1 MENHMTIDKTKLP
14 FADSDINNESSEI
27 TEAQPDNDT
36 LSPENS
42 SATEVISSLKNHFL
56 IAMPSLTDPYFKH
69 SVVYLCEH
77 DEQGAMGFII
87 NYPVKLTLQE
97 LLENAESIDHKPS
110 PPLVEPVF
118 LGGPLDMDRGF
129 VLHSPTEDT
138 SQSTMLNEQLMMSNS
153 NAILS
158 SLGTNNAPEQFIV
171 ALGYSSWDSGQLE
184 QEINQNQWLT
194 IHYENDIIFNT
205 PVDQRWNKSLQHLG
219 VDPSQLSSDV
229 GHA

>member
-1 MENHMTIDKTKLP
+1 MTIDKTKLP
-14 FADSDINNESSEI
+14 FADSDISTEVTEPQSDSEAPHS
-27 TEAQPDNDT
+27 EVP
-36 LSPENS
+36 SK
-42 SATEVISSLKNHFL
+42 TEVIGSLKNHFL

-77 DEQGAMGFII
+77 DDQGAMGFII

-97 LLENAESIDHKPS
+97 LLENAESIDHEPN
-110 PPLVEPVF
+110 PPLIDPVF

-129 VLHSPTEDT
+129 VLHSPTTDI
-138 SQSTMLNEQLMMSNS
+138 SKSTMLNEQLMMSNS
-153 NAILS
+153 NSILS
-158 SLGTNNAPEQFIV
+158 SLGTENAPEQYMV

-184 QEINQNQWLT
+184 QEIQQNQWLT
-194 IHYENDIIFNT
+194 IHCENDIIFNT
-205 PVDQRWNKSLQHLG
+205 PVEQRWNKSLQRLG